1 MEQVKEDVK
10 WCLQSLLAVTKTM
23 DKHSNCELDTKTAIE
38 LIENEMYEVGYVE
51 KILRHFE

>member
-1 MEQVKEDVK
+1 
-10 WCLQSLLAVTKTM
+10 M
-23 DKHSNCELDTKTAIE
+23 DKHSNGELDTKTAIE

>member
-10 WCLQSLLAVTKTM
+10 WCLQSLLGVTKTM
-23 DKHSNCELDTKTAIE
+23 DKYSNGELDTKTAIE